1 MGMNER
7 EMHGLKRE
15 RNKERERFLPRSKVL
30 KLIISAAEPELINYR
45 EILVSL
51 ARVDK
56 FQCSSKNVHFYIKFT
71 NALL

>member
-7 EMHGLKRE
+7 EMHVLKGERE
-15 RNKERERFLPRSKVL
+15 RERERFLPRSKVL
-30 KLIISAAEPELINYR
+30 KLIISAAEPKLINYR

-56 FQCSSKNVHFYIKFT
+56 EQGISSKKCAFYVKF
-71 NALL
+71 